1 MRRSNLLRAASTTAL
16 LALVCATSACAAE
29 AEAPSGSNT
38 SSETAPAEVIEL
50 LDEAIEG
57 DEDRVFEA
65 SDDTVIA
72 AVESTLESSNASA
85 EWAGSTLRVTLDGS
99 ADSPTASMPCLGIE
113 ALLADNEDVTLV
125 FSDGELVCADRVTA
139 N

>member
-16 LALVCATSACAAE
+16 LALVCATIACAAE
-29 AEAPSGSNT
+29 TEAPSGSNT

-57 DEDRVFEA
+57 DEDRAFEA